1 MKSCGRAGA
10 FFVLSASSSSSARF
24 PTRFPSF
31 PFSTLITTP
40 TPTPSTNLLLYQL
53 WIKHKGLR
61 VLVIF
66 EGRDAAGKGGV
77 IKRLTA
83 PLNQRGLRVVAL
95 AKPTETEKTQWY
107 WQRYLKHLPS
117 AGEIVIF
124 DRSWYN
130 RAGVEKVMG
139 WATDEQVR
147 ELLVAVFFFSFFLLF
162 FLKKKKYQLSS
173 TFKTKTSEKT

>member
-1 MKSCGRAGA
+1 MKRENAQNWALFSFSLLLPMPLLLPLPLAS
-10 FFVLSASSSSSARF
+10 FVPSHS
-24 PTRFPSF
+24 PFPS
-31 PFSTLITTP
+31 S
-40 TPTPSTNLLLYQL
+40 PSCHHHHRPRPSQL

-77 IKRLTA
+77 IKRLTG
-83 PLNQRGLRVVAL
+83 PLNQRGLRTVAL

-130 RAGVEKVMG
+130 RAGGEKVMG

-147 ELLVAVFFFSFFLLF
+147 SLLLLLLLVLFFRSFVFF
-162 FLKKKKYQLSS
+162 KKRKN
-173 TFKTKTSEKT
+173 FR

>member
-1 MKSCGRAGA
+1 M
-10 FFVLSASSSSSARF
+10 
-24 PTRFPSF
+24 
-31 PFSTLITTP
+31 
-40 TPTPSTNLLLYQL
+40 
-53 WIKHKGLR
+53 
-61 VLVIF
+61 
-66 EGRDAAGKGGV
+66 
-77 IKRLTA
+77 
-83 PLNQRGLRVVAL
+83 NQRGLRTVAL

-147 ELLVAVFFFSFFLLF
+147 SLLLLLLLVLFFRSFVFF
-162 FLKKKKYQLSS
+162 KKRKN
-173 TFKTKTSEKT
+173 FR

>member
-1 MKSCGRAGA
+1 MSLPS
-10 FFVLSASSSSSARF
+10 FSPPSLLNLLLAS
-24 PTRFPSF
+24 SF
-31 PFSTLITTP
+31 PFFSFHHLRPHRPSSISPIAPHP
-40 TPTPSTNLLLYQL
+40 TPQL
-53 WIKHKGLR
+53 WIKHKGLK

-83 PLNQRGLRVVAL
+83 PLNQRGLRTVAL

-139 WATDEQVR
+139 WATEEQVWF
-147 ELLVAVFFFSFFLLF
+147 LLLIFFSFVF
-162 FLKKKKYQLSS
+162 FTQKKKVELC
-173 TFKTKTSEKT
+173 

>member
-1 MKSCGRAGA
+1 M
-10 FFVLSASSSSSARF
+10 
-24 PTRFPSF
+24 
-31 PFSTLITTP
+31 
-40 TPTPSTNLLLYQL
+40 
-53 WIKHKGLR
+53 
-61 VLVIF
+61 VIF

-83 PLNQRGLRVVAL
+83 PLNQRGLRTVAL

-139 WATDEQVR
+139 WATEEQVWF
-147 ELLVAVFFFSFFLLF
+147 LLLIFFSFVF
-162 FLKKKKYQLSS
+162 FTQKKKVELC
-173 TFKTKTSEKT
+173 

>member
-1 MKSCGRAGA
+1 MSGSER
-10 FFVLSASSSSSARF
+10 
-24 PTRFPSF
+24 
-31 PFSTLITTP
+31 
-40 TPTPSTNLLLYQL
+40 
-53 WIKHKGLR
+53 
-61 VLVIF
+61 
-66 EGRDAAGKGGV
+66 
-77 IKRLTA
+77 
-83 PLNQRGLRVVAL
+83 RVVAL

-139 WATDEQVR
+139 GATDEQVR
-147 ELLVAVFFFSFFLLF
+147 ELVVAVFFFRFFLLF
-162 FLKKKKYQLSS
+162 FLKKKKTQLSS

>member
-1 MKSCGRAGA
+1 MS
-10 FFVLSASSSSSARF
+10 FSLPFLLTLLPSQSS
-24 PTRFPSF
+24 PSIIF
-31 PFSTLITTP
+31 HPPHPIHF
-40 TPTPSTNLLLYQL
+40 QL

-83 PLNQRGLRVVAL
+83 PLNQRGLRTVAL
-95 AKPTETEKTQWY
+95 AKPTETERTQWY

-130 RAGVEKVMG
+130 RAGVERVMG
-139 WATDEQVR
+139 WASPEEV
-147 ELLVAVFFFSFFLLF
+147 
-162 FLKKKKYQLSS
+162 K
-173 TFKTKTSEKT
+173 